1 MYGQRCLSLFVWGWT
16 MSDWNYCQGPN
27 CHTYHTVSRIR
38 GVKGNKVLRSR
49 KITRNSFYNQE
60 TFERSIYSNFCDMRC
75 LMDYL
80 QKHKQQVLAI
90 EPRPEPLETPV
101 DIVKETKQYGYG
113 DRTYTDTIIT
123 ER

>member
-1 MYGQRCLSLFVWGWT
+1 
-16 MSDWNYCQGPN
+16 MSEYNYCHGPN

-38 GVKGNKVLRSR
+38 GVKGNKVLRTRKVSR
-49 KITRNSFYNQE
+49 SYWQSKNDFGTKYWD
-60 TFERSIYSNFCDMRC
+60 YFCDDRC
-75 LMDYL
+75 KHDFLDKHL
-80 QKHKQQVLAI
+80 QAI
-90 EPRPEPLETPV
+90 LRLEPRSEPLETPV